1 MLITQLSSNV
11 STSTIEYNCD
21 DKNDDDDDDD
31 DSDDNNNLSANGSPD
46 FSSE

>member
-21 DKNDDDDDDD
+21 DKNDDDDD
-31 DSDDNNNLSANGSPD
+31 SDDNNNLSANGSPN

>member
-31 DSDDNNNLSANGSPD
+31 RDDNNNLSANGLPD